1 MRTDNDIYRAIQDY
15 IRADD
20 NIRAAILNGSRA
32 NKQVAADK
40 YQDFDIV
47 FFVHNIEA
55 AKFSALRES
64 FFGIPVL
71 QQCPDDMLWG
81 NEGMPPRAAYTLLM
95 IYEDGHRIDLT
106 LFPLTHFASDYRH
119 DSLTIPLADKD
130 GLFADTAPADE
141 SSYFITPPD
150 SRLFAET
157 ANEFWWCATNVAKGL
172 ARHEITCAKAMT
184 EDVIRPVFTQML
196 DWKIGC
202 TCGFN
207 LSTGKNGKYL
217 SRYLTTDEMQ
227 AVLNTYSDAEP
238 ENNWRA
244 LFLMCELFREY
255 QTVTAETS
263 GFDINTRECDA
274 SVHYLRNIY
283 KTARIDKK
291 SGQ

>member
-1 MRTDNDIYRAIQDY
+1 M
-15 IRADD
+15 
-20 NIRAAILNGSRA
+20 
-32 NKQVAADK
+32 
-40 YQDFDIV
+40 
-47 FFVHNIEA
+47 
-55 AKFSALRES
+55 
-64 FFGIPVL
+64 
-71 QQCPDDMLWG
+71 
-81 NEGMPPRAAYTLLM
+81 
-95 IYEDGHRIDLT
+95 
-106 LFPLTHFASDYRH
+106 
-119 DSLTIPLADKD
+119 
-130 GLFADTAPADE
+130 
-141 SSYFITPPD
+141 
-150 SRLFAET
+150 
-157 ANEFWWCATNVAKGL
+157 AKGL

-184 EDVIRPVFTQML
+184 EDVIRPVFMQML

-227 AVLNTYSDAEP
+227 TVLNTYSDADP

-255 QTVTAETS
+255 QTVTAEIS
-263 GFDINTRECDA
+263 GFEINTRECDA